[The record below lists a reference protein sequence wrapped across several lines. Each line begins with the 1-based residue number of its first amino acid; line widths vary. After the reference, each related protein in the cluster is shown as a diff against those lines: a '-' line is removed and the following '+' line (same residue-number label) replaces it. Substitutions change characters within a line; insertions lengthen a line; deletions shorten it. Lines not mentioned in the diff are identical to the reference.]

1 MKGGNILSLLRDY
14 DSRKSMDGSAPDA
27 PEVSADIDSPESR
40 KAFLVQVDLK
50 PTEPGAARPR
60 KVKMSLPPRIK
71 RQVIRPSTPQSLT
84 RMETLSR
91 QNGVRKA
98 AAVPTLMMWKIIAL

>member
-27 PEVSADIDSPESR
+27 PEVSADIDSPE
-40 KAFLVQVDLK
+40 K
-50 PTEPGAARPR
+50 PESVSGAGGFETDRTRRRTPK

-71 RQVIRPSTPQSLT
+71 RQV
-84 RMETLSR
+84 
-91 QNGVRKA
+91 
-98 AAVPTLMMWKIIAL
+98 

>member
-27 PEVSADIDSPESR
+27 PEVSADIDSPE
-40 KAFLVQVDLK
+40 K
-50 PTEPGAARPR
+50 PESVSGAGGFETDRTRRRTPKESEDELTAPY
-60 KVKMSLPPRIK
+60 K

-91 QNGVRKA
+91 QMG
-98 AAVPTLMMWKIIAL
+98 

>member
-27 PEVSADIDSPESR
+27 PEVSADIDSP
-40 KAFLVQVDLK
+40 VDLK